1 MELSLFQKL
10 FAELFI
16 VTYMFSVGLITKKGE
31 VIQTL
36 THVNL
41 TYKALFLN
49 FIAMP
54 AIGIALTY
62 LFVLPTDIK
71 IGLILLSISP
81 GGLFTLNFV
90 RVSGGN
96 INFAVALICLL
107 SLLSIL
113 ITPLLAYLFLGKTG
127 HVFSSLWFIVHL
139 GLLIALPLYAGRLL
153 SDYLPQSAHIATI
166 LGIVSIIIFISFNL
180 LTSDMKS
187 NALHGMDWNALC
199 VIVLLVIAGWVLGW
213 ILGGAK
219 VEDKKVMAIST
230 SMRNVAFCY
239 PFALNE
245 FAHTNVILPIIA
257 FSAISIVM
265 NMGLALGLK
274 EKNGRTH

>member
-1 MELSLFQKL
+1 MELSLFQKIL
-10 FAELFI
+10 AELFI
-16 VTYMFSVGLITKKGE
+16 VTYMLSVGLMTKQGD

-36 THVNL
+36 TQVNL
-41 TYKALFLN
+41 TYKALCLN
-49 FIAMP
+49 YLVMP
-54 AIGIALTY
+54 TIGIALTY

-107 SLLSIL
+107 SLLSIV
-113 ITPLLAYLFLGKTG
+113 ITPLLAYLFLGKSG
-127 HVFSSLWFIVHL
+127 LLFSSLWFIVHL

-153 SDYLPQSAHIATI
+153 SDYLPQSPRIATI
-166 LGIVSIIIFISFNL
+166 LGFTSIIVFISFNL
-180 LTSDMKS
+180 LTSDIKS
-187 NALHGMDWNALC
+187 NALHGMDWNAL
-199 VIVLLVIAGWVLGW
+199 VIIVLLVVAGWFLGW
-213 ILGGAK
+213 ALGGAK
-219 VEDKKVMAIST
+219 IEDKKVMAIST

-239 PFALNE
+239 PFALHE
-245 FAHTNVILPIIA
+245 FADTDVILPIIA